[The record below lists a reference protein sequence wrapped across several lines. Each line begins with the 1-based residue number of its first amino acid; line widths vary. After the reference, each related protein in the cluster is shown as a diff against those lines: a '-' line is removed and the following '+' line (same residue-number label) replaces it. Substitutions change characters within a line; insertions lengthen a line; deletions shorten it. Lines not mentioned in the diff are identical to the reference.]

1 MVEEKVTGE
10 VQDISVEENESES
23 EDKDFDEEVGS
34 VFSLLLYRS

>member
-23 EDKDFDEEVGS
+23 EDKDFDVEVGS